1 MIIFFRLG
9 FMPHPFQLFFF
20 QDLIITGV
28 PSPVSCLHRLRAL
41 ALFNGSC
48 SLTDHD
54 VSYSVLQFT
63 FAVSVTPHKTN
74 TSLFPMLLSSLI
86 LSFVPFKWYED
97 LISFLPFCG
106 NFLLVFIISLSVS
119 VRNVFNGLEARTQYR
134 YRLKCMNDFGSS
146 AWSPVVTVS
155 TTKKPLTS
163 EDLQRAVTKGDVETV
178 KNILPGKSE
187 QWG

>member
-1 MIIFFRLG
+1 MIIFSRLG

-97 LISFLPFCG
+97 LISFLPFRG
-106 NFLLVFIISLSVS
+106 NFLLVLSFLSLSLSGMCLMVWRHAHS
-119 VRNVFNGLEARTQYR
+119 TDIDWNVWTTLDQVLGVLLLLCQQQRNHWPVRIFSGL
-134 YRLKCMNDFGSS
+134 
-146 AWSPVVTVS
+146 
-155 TTKKPLTS
+155 
-163 EDLQRAVTKGDVETV
+163 
-178 KNILPGKSE
+178 
-187 QWG
+187 